1 MDADVLVVG
10 AGIAGLLAAARLE
23 EYGIGV
29 EIAERAPTLR
39 TTTAGIVL
47 HPNAL
52 GCLGRLGPRL
62 AAQGTW
68 IERQV
73 SVDANGSRT
82 LVEWRDVWGAHGLPL
97 AVHRRILAELLA
109 GSVRPRTVMWSAV
122 PRELTQ
128 EGGGVTVSFA
138 DGDSRRYRLVVGA
151 DGVGSWVRRAVDAGA
166 ETRFSGHTFVRTTI
180 PALEPV
186 KFREWRLW
194 RAGRFFFGAMPIGLA
209 RTAIFLQ
216 ISEAEPVKIA
226 AEDGY
231 QVLRG
236 AARQMPGEVSSIV
249 TAMRV
254 DERFVARPVY
264 WSSAA
269 RQVRGRVA
277 LIGDAARS
285 FSPATTQGGGMAAE
299 DAAVLAEEIARHG
312 CAPEALASFE
322 RRRRARVAKFIRMAR
337 LHVALMD
344 AMQVRNSARLA
355 EPGLAEPGRTTEA
368 SRWYRK
374 LYEPLLEA
382 P

>member
-10 AGIAGLLAAARLE
+10 AGIAGLLAAARLQ

-29 EIAERAPTLR
+29 EVAEQAPALR

-62 AAQGTW
+62 AAQGSW

-73 SVDANGSRT
+73 SVDADGSRM
-82 LVEWRDVWGAHGLPL
+82 LVEWRDVWGDHGLPL

-109 GSVRPRTVMWSAV
+109 ESVRPQTVMWSAV
-122 PRELTQ
+122 PHELTQ
-128 EGGGVTVSFA
+128 DGDGVTVRFA
-138 DGDSRRYRLVVGA
+138 DGASRRYRLVVGA

-166 ETRFSGHTFVRTTI
+166 WTRFSGHMFVRTTI

-194 RAGRFFFGAMPIGLA
+194 RAGRFFFGAMPIGLG
-209 RTAIFLQ
+209 RTAVFLQ
-216 ISEAEPVKIA
+216 ISGEAPVKVA

-231 QVLRG
+231 QVLRD
-236 AARQMPGEVSSIV
+236 AARQMPGEVSRIV
-249 TAMRV
+249 AAMRV

-264 WSSAA
+264 SSSAG

-299 DAAVLAEEIARHG
+299 DAAVLAEEVARHG
-312 CAPEALASFE
+312 CAPAALASFE
-322 RRRRARVAKFIRMAR
+322 RRRRPRVEKFSRLAR
-337 LHVALMD
+337 LHVTLMD
-344 AMQVRNSARLA
+344 AMQSQNSAR
-355 EPGLAEPGRTTEA
+355 PGGAGRTIEA
-368 SRWYRK
+368 ARWYRK

>member
-10 AGIAGLLAAARLE
+10 AGIAGLLAAVRLQ

-29 EIAERAPTLR
+29 EVAEQAPALR

-52 GCLGRLGPRL
+52 GCLGRLRPRL

-73 SVDANGSRT
+73 SVDADGSAT

-97 AVHRRILAELLA
+97 AVHRRILAESLA
-109 GSVRPRTVMWSAV
+109 RSVRPQAVMWSAV

-128 EGGGVTVSFA
+128 DGDGVTVRFA
-138 DGDSRRYRLVVGA
+138 DGASRRYRLVVGA
-151 DGVGSWVRRAVDAGA
+151 DGVGSWVRRAVDAAAGA
-166 ETRFSGHTFVRTTI
+166 SFSGHTFVRTTI
-180 PALEPV
+180 PAQGPAQ
-186 KFREWRLW
+186 FAEWRLW

-216 ISEAEPVKIA
+216 IRQVAPVLV
-226 AEDGY
+226 EDGY
-231 QVLRG
+231 QALRD
-236 AARQMPGEVSSIV
+236 AARQLPGEVASIV
-249 TAMRV
+249 AAMRV
-254 DERFVARPVY
+254 DEPFVARPAY
-264 WSSAA
+264 SSAA
-269 RQVRGRVA
+269 SRQVRGRVV

-299 DAAVLAEEIARHG
+299 DAAVLAQEIARHG
-312 CAPEALASFE
+312 CVPAALASFE
-322 RRRRARVAKFIRMAR
+322 RRRRPRVEKFSRLAR
-337 LHVALMD
+337 LHVTLMD
-344 AMQVRNSARLA
+344 AMQSRSPAR
-355 EPGLAEPGRTTEA
+355 PGGARRATEA
-368 SRWYRK
+368 ARWYRK